1 MEEEVHN
8 LDFCVAIEILNNW
21 YATCDRLGHQ
31 DPINGEDY
39 CPRCYRGSKLEPSKM
54 REYIAFAR
62 TSSVE
67 WKKPYD
73 MAWMKQKELEFIQYQ
88 RDLERLRGLRA
99 IIERHE
105 KLHTQIIPADSSKA
119 SCAEE

>member
-8 LDFCVAIEILNNW
+8 LDFCVAIKILEDW
-21 YATCDRLGHQ
+21 YTTCDKTNHLE
-31 DPINGEDY
+31 PSNGEDY
-39 CPRCYRGSKLEPSKM
+39 CPRCYRSLKLEPSKM

-73 MAWMKQKELEFIQYQ
+73 GAWMKQKELEFIQYQ
-88 RDLERLRGLRA
+88 RDLDRVRGLKA

-105 KLHTQIIPADSSKA
+105 KLHTEIIPANSAKG
-119 SCAEE
+119 SCSE